1 MKNLHVQVG
10 PGLERHWSVL
20 QCLFFDKKSTENPW
34 ISVSQCLSTEHKF
47 WIALKIST
55 SRKIS
60 TGRNSVTF
68 LTLPGTI
75 WSMDPGLTFFIFIQA
90 RIFSFLS
97 RRTKSTSPLC
107 MDLRF
112 RIFVGEPED
121 ERGPVLVTDRKSSP
135 QRSNHHM
142 HQPIMESLDREVPCC
157 LWRESLNQ
165 VKVTSRPRPYSEWL
179 MQIHY
184 QKGAF
189 FVHRERNR
197 RK

>member
-1 MKNLHVQVG
+1 MKNLHDQVG
-10 PGLERHWSVL
+10 PELEGTG
-20 QCLFFDKKSTENPW
+20 QCFSAYFFDKKHWKSLNRIENPW
-34 ISVSQCLSTEHKF
+34 SHWKLALALTVIQSHFQLCLGLRGPWTPDLLFSSSYKPGF
-47 WIALKIST
+47 SLF
-55 SRKIS
+55 SRDEQKVH
-60 TGRNSVTF
+60 R
-68 LTLPGTI
+68 
-75 WSMDPGLTFFIFIQA
+75 
-90 RIFSFLS
+90 
-97 RRTKSTSPLC
+97 

-179 MQIHY
+179 MKIHN
-184 QKGAF
+184 QKGVF

>member
-1 MKNLHVQVG
+1 MKTIHVQVG

-20 QCLFFDKKSTENPW
+20 QCLFFDKKALK
-34 ISVSQCLSTEHKF
+34 ILSVSQCLSAEHKF

-55 SRKIS
+55 S
-60 TGRNSVTF
+60 TDRNSVTF
-68 LTLPGTI
+68 PTLPGTT
-75 WSMDPGLTFFIFIQA
+75 WSMDRGLTFFIFIQA

-97 RRTKSTSPLC
+97 RRTKSTSSLC
-107 MDLRF
+107 IDLRF

-165 VKVTSRPRPYSEWL
+165 VKVTSRPRPYSELL
-179 MQIHY
+179 MKIPN

-189 FVHRERNR
+189 FVHCERNR